1 MLIYYIFVKLKPPYF
16 KTCLLN
22 ISLMNL
28 GRSVGEGMGVG
39 NRKIKQRSWGKESW
53 IRNWDEV

>member
-39 NRKIKQRSWGKESW
+39 NRKIKQRSWGKES
-53 IRNWDEV
+53 